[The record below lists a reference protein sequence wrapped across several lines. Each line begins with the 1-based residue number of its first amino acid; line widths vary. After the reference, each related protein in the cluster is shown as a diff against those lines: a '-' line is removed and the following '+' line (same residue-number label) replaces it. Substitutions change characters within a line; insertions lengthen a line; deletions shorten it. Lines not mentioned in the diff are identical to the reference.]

1 MLGLLLFLIFINDI
15 VHSIAS
21 VIKLFPDDTSLSFG
35 HTNPDIRTETL
46 TNDLAKL
53 SEWAK
58 LWKVKFNEIKTELTN
73 IKRDTKPKHQL
84 TFGNVVLEEKP
95 HHKHLGIT
103 LKKTAS
109 GTSTLVTFQ
118 VMLACSLTACA
129 ISNTN

>member
-1 MLGLLLFLIFINDI
+1 MKGFHSSQAVAIKGEKSVEKKIPSGVPLSFLIFINDI

-46 TNDLAKL
+46 THDLAKL

-103 LKKTAS
+103 LQNNCK
-109 GTSTLVTFQ
+109 
-118 VMLACSLTACA
+118 
-129 ISNTN
+129 